1 MIIPPEGGVCCS
13 QVYLV
18 WSSEDGMAAALTA
31 PLPSLKRRETDD
43 GDEPFLG
50 PSGIVS
56 MQAKAVFVVSV

>member
-1 MIIPPEGGVCCS
+1 
-13 QVYLV
+13 
-18 WSSEDGMAAALTA
+18 MAAALTA